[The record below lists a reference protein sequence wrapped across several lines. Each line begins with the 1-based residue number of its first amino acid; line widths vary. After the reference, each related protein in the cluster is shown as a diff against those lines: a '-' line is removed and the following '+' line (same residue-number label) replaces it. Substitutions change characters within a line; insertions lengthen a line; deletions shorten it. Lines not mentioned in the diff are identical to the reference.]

1 MIDDLNAAVSEAFAQ
16 VLKDHVGWYSFSSKF
31 KMGTGPLFSIAG
43 RNVSNNKAKIL
54 QLVSKTMLV
63 VLGTTDT
70 VLGIKEAVKVKDDL
84 ASYVVKRLKPTST
97 STSSLTSSSTSK
109 TAQIANQCHEVLAD
123 KFGDM
128 FVDKLSTVASG
139 GFTATMRGF
148 AMAKVHQK
156 MTTLSK
162 MHNQEGYFRQK
173 RHEHKQFLTEKHGDF
188 KASEKSVDAIISE
201 KKDKP
206 ADATDLVA
214 LDTKLG
220 KKIVVDTYDENGTK
234 IKSDSSKGDHKEE
247 LRLRLTKVKNDD
259 GSYSGH
265 YELVH
270 DGKVIRNQGEANTCL
285 YQAVCQAER
294 GYESTA
300 ELKMDAEKLKD
311 SALRGLD
318 EKLFQSLH
326 AREDSYKAKNGSCDK
341 FNLSGGGG
349 GKSSF
354 DKNRPVQIKDYDDV
368 VRELAL
374 YFEEDGVSREEVKEA
389 LGEVSK
395 RSERDFKTKYIKH
408 DHPRIAGETHNR
420 IHTIADQ
427 KHNIS
432 VSFPRGD
439 GAAGT
444 LRASFR
450 RGPDGKYG
458 LWGYTREH
466 NYDNMAATKR
476 AFKNELFR
484 DNGILKKKKK

>member
-1 MIDDLNAAVSEAFAQ
+1 MIDDQNAAVSEAFAQ
-16 VLKDHVGWYSFSSKF
+16 VLKDHEGWYSFSSKF

-43 RNVSNNKAKIL
+43 KNVSNNKAKIL

-84 ASYVVKRLKPTST
+84 ASYVVKRLKST
-97 STSSLTSSSTSK
+97 STSSLSSTSE
-109 TAQIANQCHEVLAD
+109 TDQIANKCHEALAD
-123 KFGDM
+123 KFGDT

-139 GFTATMRGF
+139 GFTSTMRGF

-162 MHNQEGYFRQK
+162 MHSQEGYFRQK
-173 RHEHKQFLTEKHGDF
+173 RHEHKQFLTEKHSDF
-188 KASEKSVDAIISE
+188 KASEKSADAIISE
-201 KKDKP
+201 KKGKP

-214 LDTKLG
+214 LEKKLG
-220 KKIVVDTYDENGTK
+220 KKIVVETYDENGK
-234 IKSDSSKGDHKEE
+234 ILKSDSSKGDHKEE
-247 LRLRLTKVKNDD
+247 LRLRLTKVKNAD

-270 DGKVIRNQGEANTCL
+270 NGKVIGNRGEANTCL
-285 YQAVCQAER
+285 YQAVSQAER
-294 GYESTA
+294 GYEST
-300 ELKMDAEKLKD
+300 ETLKMDAEKLKE

-318 EKLFQSLH
+318 EKHLQSLH
-326 AREDSYKAKNGSCDK
+326 AREDSYKAKNGSSDK

-349 GKSSF
+349 GKSF
-354 DKNRPVQIKDYDDV
+354 DKNQSVQIKDYDDV
-368 VRELAL
+368 VRELHL
-374 YFEEDGVSREEVKEA
+374 FFEEEGVTRDEVREA
-389 LGEVSK
+389 LREVTK
-395 RSERDFKTKYIKH
+395 KSERDFKTKYIKH
-408 DHPRIAGETHNR
+408 DHTQIARETQNR

-439 GAAGT
+439 GLPGT
-444 LRASFR
+444 LRATFR
-450 RGPDGKYG
+450 KGPKGYG
-458 LWGYTREH
+458 LWGYTKDH

-476 AFKNELFR
+476 AFKKEIFR
-484 DNGILKKKKK
+484 DNGILKRKK